1 MNRLSSY
8 SIYAFFCFPVLPIAV
23 IYDNYEDILKLN
35 AFGIFLAVFSL
46 AVTSYFCFFLSR
58 SKRVFNENTSL
69 YIYNLFSDKRVV
81 LNKANV
87 GGVRKY
93 MFPTPLIW
101 QILYYD
107 ENNNA
112 KYVYFIRNA
121 LCPNFDDI
129 VEQFN

>member
-23 IYDNYEDILKLN
+23 IYYNYSDILKVN
-35 AFGIFLAVFSL
+35 SNGVFSTVFCL
-46 AVTSYFCFFLSR
+46 AAISYFSFFLSR
-58 SKRVFNENTSL
+58 SKRVFYENTSL
-69 YIYNLFSDKRVV
+69 YVYNLFSEKKIV

-87 GGVRKY
+87 GGIGKY
-93 MFPTPLIW
+93 MFLTPLIW
-101 QILYYD
+101 KILYYD